1 MALIDYAQK
10 RQEKV
15 WARSQSA
22 LGVYASVLKTDAVKI
37 RGSANIPSVMSDF
50 VVSEEVR
57 DTPDTD
63 QFIKR
68 KKPPGQFELTCYAKV
83 PTTKGRLPQWGVFAR
98 DSYGKEQMVL
108 TVLDYAGIIAQ
119 GVAATITLTIDGG
132 ASHGGSVTVLTNG
145 TQFTAATSNAVTATS
160 IASAINAISGLSAV
174 ADGAEVLITRDDGF
188 GEYALTSTIVEADM
202 SKGVVRYTMISDN
215 LEIAFTLVHGTHN
228 AVHSYRDCKVSS
240 IDVNANG
247 GDEATLVF
255 KGFLGNEVYAA
266 QTHLAESA
274 GIEIGSPPRTSSDRI
289 TFNLE
294 TAALQIG
301 PTDADTVLIQI
312 GDEVILIDQW
322 DPDTK
327 LASGFGCQLGTSA
340 AAHAFGDEVLPYQPG
355 TDPDANDSI
364 IPLTLGEFALDS
376 VAYRV
381 VSIVATK
388 DERLN
393 ARMDEAFLAFLTGYR
408 RPLEGRTVEGTVVA
422 YQRLSILELQTYGE
436 REKEAVMTVRL
447 GREDGPRIIITCPHF
462 RIGKVEKGEAGGE
475 FTRSFPFQG
484 LASSTP
490 GNDGISM
497 TVYQ

>member
-1 MALIDYAQK
+1 MSLVNYAQK

-15 WARSQSA
+15 WARSQSQ
-22 LGVYASVLKTDAVKI
+22 LGVYAIVLPTDAVKI
-37 RGSANIPSVMSDF
+37 RGSANLPSVMSDF

-63 QFIKR
+63 QFLKR
-68 KKPPGQFELTCYAKV
+68 KKPPGQFELTTYAKV
-83 PTTKGRLPQWGVFAR
+83 PSTKGRLPQWGVFAR
-98 DSYGKEQMVL
+98 DSYGKEQQVL
-108 TVLDYAGIIAQ
+108 TVLDFAGIAGQ
-119 GVAATITLTIDGG
+119 GAGATITITIDGG
-132 ASHGGSVTVLTNG
+132 SLHGGSATTFTGG
-145 TQFTAATSNAVTATS
+145 THFTASGSNSTTATS
-160 IASAINAISGLSAV
+160 IAAAINGISGMSAV

-188 GEYALTSTIVEADM
+188 GEYALTTTIVDEDM
-202 SKGVVRYTMISDN
+202 SKGVVRYTLISDN

-228 AVHSYRDCKVSS
+228 ATHYYRDCKVSS

-266 QTHLAESA
+266 QTTLAETA
-274 GIEIGSPPRTSSDRI
+274 GIPLGSPPRTSSDQVQ
-289 TFNLE
+289 FNLA
-294 TAALQIG
+294 TAAIQIG
-301 PTDADTVLIQI
+301 PTDDDVVYIQI
-312 GDEVILIDQW
+312 NDEVFKVTAW

-327 LASGFGCQLGTSA
+327 LVTAFGAQVGTSA
-340 AAHAFGDEVLPYQPG
+340 EAHTDGDEVHPYQPAS
-355 TDPDANDSI
+355 DPDANDSI

-393 ARMDEAFLAFLTGYR
+393 ARIDEAFEAALTGYR
-408 RPLEGRTVEGTVVA
+408 RPIEGRTVEGNVIA
-422 YQRLSILELQTYGE
+422 YQQLSVLELQTYGE
-436 REKEAVMTVRL
+436 REKEAAMTLRI
-447 GREDGPRIIITCPHF
+447 GREDGPRIILSAPHF
-462 RIGKVEKGEAGGE
+462 RIGKVEKGESGGE
-475 FTRSFPFQG
+475 FTRNFPWQG

-490 GNDGISM
+490 GNDGVAM